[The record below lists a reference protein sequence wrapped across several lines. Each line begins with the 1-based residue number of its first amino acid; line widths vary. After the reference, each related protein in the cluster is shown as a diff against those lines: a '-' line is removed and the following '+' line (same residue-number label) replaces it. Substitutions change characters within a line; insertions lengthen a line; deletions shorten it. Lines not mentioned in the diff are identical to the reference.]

1 MTCEPPAEAGVPA
14 SLVDPDGIRQRR
26 IVLVGPM
33 AAGKTT
39 LGLQLADR
47 LGFTFADSDRE
58 IVERAGVDIA
68 TIFDFEG
75 EDGFRQREHRILD
88 ELTQGDDIV
97 VATGGGAV
105 LRADNRE
112 LLRARSVVVFLAI
125 GVDEQLRR
133 TRRDR
138 SRPLL
143 QAADRRARLHQLARE
158 RDPLYRSVA
167 HVTVQTDGRRSRQ
180 TLDRLLEALPAEL
193 R

>member
-1 MTCEPPAEAGVPA
+1 
-14 SLVDPDGIRQRR
+14 
-26 IVLVGPM
+26 M

-75 EDGFRQREHRILD
+75 EEGFRQREHRILD
-88 ELTQGDDIV
+88 ELTQRDDIV

-112 LLRARSVVVFLAI
+112 LLRARGVVVFLAI

-143 QAADRRARLHQLARE
+143 QAADRRARLNQLARE
-158 RDPLYRSVA
+158 RDPLYQSVA
-167 HVTVQTDGRRSRQ
+167 HVTVRTDGRRSRQ
-180 TLDRLLEALPAEL
+180 TLERLLEALPAAL